1 MVTAIRTDLE
11 YQVLN
16 SRADRNN
23 PNNPQKKVYYETY
36 IPTS

>member
-23 PNNPQKKVYYETY
+23 PNNPDLEYKVLNLKGR
-36 IPTS
+36 